1 MTDLM
6 SRDYLARLRTL
17 GIDKTLLFTD
27 ATGLIGRAREA
38 AGVSVDLLPAL
49 RLEGA
54 HAEYGPLADL
64 RLGEIIGEGGM
75 GAVLDAHQLPLRRR
89 VAVKRLHTLDAS
101 PSEQAQLMQE
111 ALVLGALE
119 HPNIVPVYALGRG
132 PDGRALLVM
141 KRIEGRAWSA
151 EFERLYP
158 TSPSVGG
165 DRIDAQLRIFLQICN
180 AVNFAHGK
188 GVVHRDLKPAN
199 VMIGAFGEVYV
210 VDWGIAVSIRA
221 DAPCELEPAASV
233 QSVAGTP
240 AYMAPEMAAGFGD
253 LIDERTDVYLL
264 GAILHE
270 LITGRAPHEAPTVLA
285 SLEHAFLGEPFEY
298 DASVPLELATI
309 TRRAMSY
316 DPEAR
321 FASAAA
327 LHDALLEFLAHRA
340 SDHVC
345 AEALACLGELS
356 ALLANQGR
364 PAAIHERASAARFGF
379 QQALRSWTDNAT
391 AREGLQNLLE
401 LMIARELDRGDAEAA
416 LLLIGELPE
425 PRPTLE
431 AAHAVLRRTL
441 VERQNRIA
449 ALERQQHDA
458 DPTFV
463 ASRIIRK
470 FILLNILYI
479 APIITLGVLRLL
491 GLHRAGYAD
500 AIVVMLLL
508 TAASFLQARDA
519 RRNGATLLFRNIL
532 DLLVGTAL
540 LSSLAMLVCAMF
552 KLDMSVGLAV
562 VLLLFAHMMLAGG
575 AYIDPS
581 FYVNAVPLCLAAIAV
596 PIWPAWRGLSAAL
609 AVLATLVGGY
619 KVWTRLG
626 ARLAEHSNQSNLPPS

>member
-6 SRDYLARLRTL
+6 SRDYLTRLRTL
-17 GIDKTLLFTD
+17 GVDDTLLFTD
-27 ATGLIGRAREA
+27 ATGLIGRERGT

-54 HAEYGPLADL
+54 NAEIGPLADL
-64 RLGEIIGEGGM
+64 RLGKIIGEGGM

-101 PSEQAQLMQE
+101 SSEQAQLMQE

-151 EFERLYP
+151 ELERLYP

-165 DRIDAQLRIFLQICN
+165 DRIDTQLRILLQICN

-188 GVVHRDLKPAN
+188 GVVHRDLKPDN

-221 DAPCELEPAASV
+221 DASGELEPAASV
-233 QSVAGTP
+233 QSIAGTP

-285 SLEHAFLGEPFEY
+285 SLEHAFLGEPFGY
-298 DASVPLELATI
+298 DASVPLELAAI

-340 SDHVC
+340 SEHVC
-345 AEALACLGELS
+345 EEALACLGELIV
-356 ALLANQGR
+356 LLANQGR

-391 AREGLQNLLE
+391 AREGLQQLLE
-401 LMIARELDRGDAEAA
+401 LMIARELERGDAEAA

-425 PRPTLE
+425 PRAALE
-431 AAHAVLRRTL
+431 AAH
-441 VERQNRIA
+441 VELTQILTERKNRVA
-449 ALERQQHDA
+449 ALERHQHDA
-458 DPTFV
+458 DPTFAA
-463 ASRIIRK
+463 ASAVRG
-470 FILLNILYI
+470 FVLC
-479 APIITLGVLRLL
+479 AVTAVVPIVTLGVLRAL
-491 GLHRAGYAD
+491 GLHRAGYPD
-500 AIVVMLLL
+500 ATVILLLL
-508 TAASFLQARDA
+508 TAACFLQARDA
-519 RRNGATLLFRNIL
+519 RRSGTSLLLRKTLWLA
-532 DLLVGTAL
+532 VGTTL
-540 LSSLAMLVCAMF
+540 LSSLAMLVCAIF
-552 KLDMSVGLAV
+552 KLDMSVGLTV
-562 VLLLFAHMMLAGG
+562 VLMLFAHMMLASG
-575 AYIDPS
+575 AYIDPL
-581 FYVNAVPLCLAAIAV
+581 FYVHALPCCLAAVAI

-609 AVLATLVGGY
+609 ALLATLVGGY